1 MKIISD
7 YLGRE
12 QCDSIKGLF
21 LLFVFF
27 RHFMGYVIQ
36 AGGHTY
42 VFDEYLGQMI
52 VTLFLFYSGFGV
64 MESIKKKG
72 DEYVKSMPKRRI
84 LTTLVNFDI
93 AVLAFIALDL
103 MLGRPITIKQTLL
116 SFVCWESV
124 GNSNWYIFAI
134 ICCYIAAFVS
144 CYKLQFRRW
153 GGNFVSFARG
163 ICRYYVTL

>member
-12 QCDSIKGLF
+12 QCDSIKGVF
-21 LLFVFF
+21 ILFVFF
-27 RHFMGYVIQ
+27 SHFMGYVGRV
-36 AGGHTY
+36 GGY
-42 VFDEYLGQMI
+42 VIDTHLGQMM
-52 VTLFLFYSGFGV
+52 VTLFLFYSGYGV

-103 MLGRPITIKQTLL
+103 ILGRPITIKLTLL

-153 GGNFVSFARG
+153 GGGNFACYPF
-163 ICRYYVTL
+163 L